1 MIDHYKYDSVFF
13 KKVWVMDKVLIE
25 GLRVNAVIGVFEWER
40 QIEQPVLIDL
50 VMTVDTRA
58 AAASDDIQDA
68 VNYALVADKVADLT
82 KSLKPKL
89 LETLADQLATMI
101 LNHFTTVQAVQVK
114 VKKPLA
120 VKGAQAVGIEIK
132 RERHAL
138 LASSGQ

>member
-1 MIDHYKYDSVFF
+1 
-13 KKVWVMDKVLIE
+13 MDKVLIE

-50 VMTVDTRA
+50 VMSVDTRA
-58 AAASDDIQDA
+58 AALSDDIQDA
-68 VNYALVADKVADLT
+68 VNYALVAEQAAELT
-82 KSLKPKL
+82 KSLKSQL
-89 LETLADQLATMI
+89 LETLANKMAEMI
-101 LNHFTTVQAVQVK
+101 LNNFSTVQTVQVK

-120 VKGAQAVGIEIK
+120 VKGAQAVGIEII

>member
-1 MIDHYKYDSVFF
+1 
-13 KKVWVMDKVLIE
+13 MDKVLIE

-50 VMTVDTRA
+50 VMSVDTRA
-58 AAASDDIQDA
+58 AALSDDIQDA
-68 VNYALVADKVADLT
+68 VNYALVAEQVAELT
-82 KSLKPKL
+82 KSLKPQL
-89 LETLADQLATMI
+89 LETLANKMAELI
-101 LNHFTTVQAVQVK
+101 LNNFSAVQTVQVK

-120 VKGAQAVGIEIK
+120 VKGAQAVGIEII

>member
-1 MIDHYKYDSVFF
+1 
-13 KKVWVMDKVLIE
+13 MDKVLIE

-50 VMTVDTRA
+50 VMSVDTRA
-58 AAASDDIQDA
+58 AAISDDIQDA
-68 VNYALVADKVADLT
+68 VNYALVAEQVADLT

-101 LNHFTTVQAVQVK
+101 LNHFATVQAVQVK

-120 VKGAQAVGIEIK
+120 VKSAQAVGIEII

-138 LASSGQ
+138 LVRSGQ

>member
-1 MIDHYKYDSVFF
+1 
-13 KKVWVMDKVLIE
+13 MDKVLIE

-50 VMTVDTRA
+50 VMSVDTRA
-58 AAASDDIQDA
+58 AALSDDIQDA
-68 VNYALVADKVADLT
+68 VNYALVAEQVASLT
-82 KSLKPKL
+82 KSLKPQL
-89 LETLADQLATMI
+89 IETLANKMAEMI
-101 LNHFTTVQAVQVK
+101 LNNFSAVQIVQVK

-120 VKGAQAVGIEIK
+120 VKGAQAVGIEII

>member
-1 MIDHYKYDSVFF
+1 
-13 KKVWVMDKVLIE
+13 MDKVLIE

-50 VMTVDTRA
+50 VLSVDTRA
-58 AAASDDIQDA
+58 AAVSDDIHDA
-68 VNYALVADKVADLT
+68 VNYALVAEQVAELT

-89 LETLADQLATMI
+89 LETLANKMAEMI
-101 LNHFTTVQAVQVK
+101 LNNFSTVHTVRIK

-120 VKGAQAVGIEIK
+120 VKGAQAVGIEII